1 MTDNSNGRKWARF
14 WLVVALLVSV
24 VANVAHTVLADSAIS
39 LWLRIPGAVV
49 WPLFTFA
56 GIEVVVRMI
65 WERRWTHSVTRWAIL
80 AAAVPAAITS
90 YTHQYNLLGMMGE
103 APHTQVIGPLAI
115 DGFMVGLTMALL
127 LTRPVPAG
135 TEQPA
140 PAARAQLS
148 ELDADEVLER
158 WTEQLAPVSPAPL
171 TEQIEAVYANAV
183 VGSEQ
188 PGEQPRRRAG
198 NAELEQKVRSLI
210 ADPELKVGTENSTV
224 RRYAK
229 VARALRDNPA
239 AVIDCKAEKV
249 RPELVAIMREHFNL
263 ERVR

>member
-14 WLVVALLVSV
+14 WLIVALLVSV

-39 LWLRIPGAVV
+39 LWLRVPGAVV

-56 GIEVVVRMI
+56 GIEVVVRMV
-65 WERRWTHSVTRWAIL
+65 WERRWTHSVTRWCIL

-158 WTEQLAPVSPAPL
+158 WTEQLAPISPAPVAQEL
-171 TEQIEAVYANAV
+171 PPMPPGFSEALQ
-183 VGSEQ
+183 S
-188 PGEQPRRRAG
+188 RRRSG
-198 NAELEQKVRSLI
+198 NAELEQKVRELL
-210 ADPELKVGTENSTV
+210 ADPDLKAANSTM

-239 AVIDCKAEKV
+239 ALIDCKAEKV
-249 RPELVAIMREHFNL
+249 RPELVAIVREHMNL